1 MRLCLS
7 FGVFHWGNN
16 SVSAVAHNAVNN
28 VAALSEVRELRRRAP
43 PSTSKSYNVSQSEAA

>member
-28 VAALSEVRELRRRAP
+28 VAALSEV
-43 PSTSKSYNVSQSEAA
+43 

>member
-1 MRLCLS
+1 MHKYCAAVKRVRLCEDVCVCVRLCVS

-28 VAALSEVRELRRRAP
+28 VAALSEV
-43 PSTSKSYNVSQSEAA
+43 